1 MTWQKGDGMEKQ
13 LGTQPL
19 SVNSKK
25 TWVQTERAAHEAWA
39 KLAMKNSSAAGLMHV
54 LVAQMGDQNAVV
66 ASRAVLAK
74 LIGASEATVKR
85 AVAVLKEDRWIETIQ
100 LGGKGGV
107 NAYVINKR
115 VAWQESRDK
124 MHLALFDAAIVADI
138 EEQMDRVTLD
148 DLRRV
153 PVLYDNEEQLPTGRG
168 EDPPAQ
174 PLLEGIEPDLP
185 ARRIEK

>member
-1 MTWQKGDGMEKQ
+1 MEKQ

-85 AVAVLKEDRWIETIQ
+85 AIAVLKEDQWIETVQ

-107 NAYVINKR
+107 NAYVINRR
-115 VAWQESRDK
+115 VAWQEGRDK
-124 MHLALFDAAIVADI
+124 MHLALFDATIVADL
-138 EEQMDRVTLD
+138 EEQLERAPLA

-153 PVLYDNEEQLPTGRG
+153 PILYENEEQLPTGRG
-168 EDPPAQ
+168 EEPPAQ

>member
-1 MTWQKGDGMEKQ
+1 MTRQKGDGMEKQ

-107 NAYVINKR
+107 NA
-115 VAWQESRDK
+115 
-124 MHLALFDAAIVADI
+124 
-138 EEQMDRVTLD
+138 
-148 DLRRV
+148 
-153 PVLYDNEEQLPTGRG
+153 
-168 EDPPAQ
+168 
-174 PLLEGIEPDLP
+174 
-185 ARRIEK
+185 

>member
-1 MTWQKGDGMEKQ
+1 MKKQ

-19 SVNSKK
+19 SVNSQK

-54 LVAQMGDQNAVV
+54 LVAQMGEQNAVV

-74 LIGASEATVKR
+74 LIGTSETTVKR
-85 AVAVLKEDRWIETIQ
+85 AVAVLKEDRWIEVVQ

-115 VAWQESRDK
+115 VAWQEKRDK
-124 MHLALFDAAIVADI
+124 MHFALFDAAILADI
-138 EEQMDRVTLD
+138 EDQGERGVLE

-153 PVLYDNEEQLPTGRG
+153 PVLYDNEEQLPSGKG

-174 PLLEGIEPDLP
+174 PLLDGIEPDLP